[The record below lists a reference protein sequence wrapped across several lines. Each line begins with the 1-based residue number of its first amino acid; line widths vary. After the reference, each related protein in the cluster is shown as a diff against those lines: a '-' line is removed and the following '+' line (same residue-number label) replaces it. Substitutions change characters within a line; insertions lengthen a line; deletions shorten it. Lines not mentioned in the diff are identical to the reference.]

1 MNADKRR
8 YELFVLS
15 VFIGVHRR
23 PTMIL
28 SQLLT
33 VAAPPQS
40 GWRPLLAVRRDRLE
54 LDRFVARR
62 LQLHRFGLRLDRF
75 EEIPIVRRSRFH
87 VFPRQQPS
95 GWPLTKPLP
104 QPLPFSAS
112 SAPLLSSLR
121 KPLRNPLILRGSTV
135 A

>member
-1 MNADKRR
+1 MNRKPSQIGT
-8 YELFVLS
+8 LKLS

-23 PTMIL
+23 PTMIR

-54 LDRFVARR
+54 PDRFVARR
-62 LQLHRFGLRLDRF
+62 LQLHRFGLRLERF

-95 GWPLTKPLP
+95 GWP
-104 QPLPFSAS
+104 
-112 SAPLLSSLR
+112 
-121 KPLRNPLILRGSTV
+121 
-135 A
+135 